1 MDKEQLQKTLEEL
14 HEELSTIDS
23 IDGSSRALLD
33 QLMVDIQSVI
43 SKNKPEAEEQAY
55 ATAQLEAAAVK
66 FKSEHPKLAM
76 TLSEVVDTLGKLG
89 I

>member
-1 MDKEQLQKTLEEL
+1 MDKEQLQKTLEDL
-14 HEELSTIDS
+14 HEELNTIDS
-23 IDGSSRALLD
+23 IDGSSRALLE
-33 QLMVDIQSVI
+33 QLMVDIQGVI
-43 SKNKPEAEEQAY
+43 SGSEPEAEEKAY

-76 TLSEVVDTLGKLG
+76 TLSEIVDALGKLG